1 MKNSKL
7 KTIATT
13 TTTTTPQRT
22 TTTNQPSSSSSF
34 GVGDRVK
41 CSNSMVGIC
50 RFIGTIESKPGI
62 WVGID
67 LGQDQEN
74 ENDPLQPSWHGK
86 GKNSGSVNGVVYF
99 QCQPLCGIFFPI
111 SKVSAYHQPSS
122 TTSLTFPLSPTSR
135 QSVDFSS
142 TDSNQQLSSSPSRA
156 RRQSA
161 LPASTNNNTTNT
173 TTIAAT
179 TAATTP
185 ISNSNSS
192 TPRPRPRPSL
202 PARSTAISRKPSLPP
217 MPDSKALN
225 SSTSS
230 SATINKTHS
239 LTRKSSSIKPTD
251 NPSSTNSTNFLDRL
265 PPLPPTFDPS
275 SKKFSPFNSKSAT
288 NPFSKSINGPKR
300 SSVSHIPPSNCN
312 NINNSSCSSNTTTIR
327 PTSRT
332 SLKRPES
339 VNSHYARAATP
350 EWARQSRQR
359 RPTSRLSLISNSES
373 KSSKNPSICSIDQFV
388 PPELP
393 STSPEQVIQIQQRI
407 IELENLVEQNK
418 LQHSELEN
426 QHLQKSKELER
437 ELESSKESL
446 KQAEEDKLVQ
456 LEKLKEELNQNNQLE
471 LNRFQEQL
479 TNLNESLR
487 LSQEASTQQ
496 SLQFEKEKA
505 ELQSQLNQLRS
516 AGQSLCGVYENK
528 ISDLEALRLDQLH
541 QSELIAE
548 ELKTTKLTLEELQK
562 AHLNQTEI
570 NKSSLSRSTSSPNHL
585 EAVEI
590 DNESLKADLK
600 YTQEQ
605 LSEVQDEAYQLKQ
618 ELANERELREQ
629 LSETHDQS
637 LQQHILS
644 VKAAREE
651 AAMLDKEKL
660 SLQFKLTQ
668 AETRLKETLETMEQ
682 ERVELEGLRAEI
694 LASSSHPHPSQLS
707 PRLGRSENNDN
718 ATVTN
723 TATGGGSERS
733 IQVSKS
739 SSNFRHDQLESE
751 LKEKQS
757 RIEFLEA
764 QLNRNSFPE
773 QSKPSLDTTNQ
784 TDSQPIMD
792 QEKMLVIQKYQR
804 LLLIKDEEN
813 LKLISKLEELEEQLE
828 LHPKSRFH
836 NLSPARGATIGHE
849 HSSPRLRHK
858 TSTQSLWRDESF
870 NRSPRPGVMSR
881 SISCKEVDESNAAK
895 ELTKANQ
902 QIIGLKLI
910 ARQSDDERA
919 KFEKANL
926 ELKQE
931 IEELKQDNRLLEQ
944 KLAQLIKS
952 GQLKIGSNRIRSET
966 IGLSRK
972 YSVQELG
979 IENEIGLL
987 SEISNQQ
994 KPSGPASSTTT
1005 TTTTMTNNEGDHRP
1019 HQLQTG
1025 EVIIGDYKKVKK
1037 LELEIDQLKSQLAF
1051 LEQKHGREVAAL
1063 NKEVSELESIIES
1076 KIFQEEELEEEI
1088 KRLNER
1094 LIQSSPVR
1102 AHERP
1107 QSMIGGSP
1115 GTELQRRGTKVWRRR
1130 TLELGQQAAL
1140 LPATGASLAPSG
1152 RASKRFSAL
1161 SGLQEAGQERPGFDE
1176 FVDDRRFYADA
1187 TLVEEEEPDEDRPE
1201 SEPAASAPELARTRM
1216 IVTDHDAD
1224 DHHNHNDLA
1233 CVGDQGSGKSLQT
1246 QRVYFPSVDNPVN
1259 DDDLTDNHH
1268 LTEED
1273 DDHIHQQRGQT
1284 RSLASP
1290 DNNNNN
1296 NIDNDDEDDEDD
1308 EDNEPCELCDQH
1320 GHQLETCPI
1329 FSVDS

>member
-22 TTTNQPSSSSSF
+22 TSNQPSSSSSF

-86 GKNSGSVNGVVYF
+86 GKNSGSVNG
-99 QCQPLCGIFFPI
+99 GRI
-111 SKVSAYHQPSS
+111 
-122 TTSLTFPLSPTSR
+122 
-135 QSVDFSS
+135 
-142 TDSNQQLSSSPSRA
+142 
-156 RRQSA
+156 
-161 LPASTNNNTTNT
+161 LP
-173 TTIAAT
+173 
-179 TAATTP
+179 
-185 ISNSNSS
+185 
-192 TPRPRPRPSL
+192 
-202 PARSTAISRKPSLPP
+202 
-217 MPDSKALN
+217 M
-225 SSTSS
+225 
-230 SATINKTHS
+230 
-239 LTRKSSSIKPTD
+239 
-251 NPSSTNSTNFLDRL
+251 
-265 PPLPPTFDPS
+265 
-275 SKKFSPFNSKSAT
+275 
-288 NPFSKSINGPKR
+288 
-300 SSVSHIPPSNCN
+300 
-312 NINNSSCSSNTTTIR
+312 
-327 PTSRT
+327 
-332 SLKRPES
+332 
-339 VNSHYARAATP
+339 
-350 EWARQSRQR
+350 
-359 RPTSRLSLISNSES
+359 
-373 KSSKNPSICSIDQFV
+373 
-388 PPELP
+388 
-393 STSPEQVIQIQQRI
+393 I

-479 TNLNESLR
+479 TTLNESLR

-562 AHLNQTEI
+562 AQLNQTEI

-618 ELANERELREQ
+618 ELASERELREQ
-629 LSETHDQS
+629 LSETHDQT

-644 VKAAREE
+644 VKGAREE
-651 AAMLDKEKL
+651 AAMLDKEK
-660 SLQFKLTQ
+660 

-1140 LPATGASLAPSG
+1140 LPATGASHAPSG

-1161 SGLQEAGQERPGFDE
+1161 CGLQEAGQERPGFDE

-1201 SEPAASAPELARTRM
+1201 SEPAVSAPELARTRM

-1224 DHHNHNDLA
+1224 DHHHHNDLA
-1233 CVGDQGSGKSLQT
+1233 CVGDQGSLQT

-1284 RSLASP
+1284 HSFASP
-1290 DNNNNN
+1290 DNNNN
-1296 NIDNDDEDDEDD
+1296 IHNDDEDDEDE